1 VAQSARAQSRDI
13 TWPTD
18 GCWGVAESRR
28 VDLQRTRELQFKP
41 ILTFKETRS
50 HVATSSRAADSGNA
64 HPPVAG
70 SGQGPHCQLAS
81 ATDDTGPWSLKARV
95 VPPAAATHG
104 RLARWWPA
112 VGIPSGVRS
121 E

>member
-18 GCWGVAESRR
+18 GCCGVAESRR

-50 HVATSSRAADSGNA
+50 HVATSSRAADSGNV
-64 HPPVAG
+64 HPCG
-70 SGQGPHCQLAS
+70 GQR
-81 ATDDTGPWSLKARV
+81 ARS
-95 VPPAAATHG
+95 T
-104 RLARWWPA
+104 LS
-112 VGIPSGVRS
+112 VGQRDG
-121 E
+121 